1 MESMDIYNKLF
12 GKEYFNIDIDPSY
25 DLNVI
30 KNVCILFIYLFIC
43 TLLNYI
49 ILVIKLLFLIYFNI
63 KYFKI
68 KHSCI
73 YSLILGNDK
82 IF

>member
-30 KNVCILFIYLFIC
+30 KNVCILFIYLFIYMY
-43 TLLNYI
+43 L
-49 ILVIKLLFLIYFNI
+49 IKLYNISNKIIIFNI
-63 KYFKI
+63 F
-68 KHSCI
+68 
-73 YSLILGNDK
+73 
-82 IF
+82 